1 MISSTRH
8 HQGVSPR
15 WGSEYYGMPI
25 SQGDAQGVALGYRVD
40 APLARKTLCTN
51 GATLITTLRTKGA
64 KPVSP
69 GHRAGSPT
77 INHITSP
84 ERAKPNHIARWV
96 TPRWGL
102 ECCGVVGSQ
111 GDAQGYRVDAPLA
124 RKTLC
129 TNGATLITTLRTKG
143 AKPVSPGHRP
153 GSPAITHIPSPERA
167 KPNHIARWVT
177 PRWGLEC
184 CGVVGSQGVALGYR
198 VDAPLARKTLCA
210 NGATLIITLRANGA
224 KPVSPWHRPGSPAIT
239 HIPSPERAKP
249 NHIARWVTPRWGLEC
264 CGVVGSQGVALGYR
278 VDAPL
283 VRKTLRTKGAK
294 PVSPGHRPGSPA
306 NGPIHN
312 AARRDIRRIPDRPRR
327 WR

>member
-51 GATLITTLRTKGA
+51 GATLITTLRTTGA

-69 GHRAGSPT
+69 G
-77 INHITSP
+77 N
-84 ERAKPNHIARWV
+84 
-96 TPRWGL
+96 
-102 ECCGVVGSQ
+102 
-111 GDAQGYRVDAPLA
+111 
-124 RKTLC
+124 
-129 TNGATLITTLRTKG
+129 
-143 AKPVSPGHRP
+143 RP

-184 CGVVGSQGVALGYR
+184 CGVVGSQGDALGYR
-198 VDAPLARKTLCA
+198 VDAPLARKTLRA
-210 NGATLIITLRANGA
+210 KGATPRFPRTNGAEPDSSCTNGANPDLLCTKGA
-224 KPVSPWHRPGSPAIT
+224 KPVSPGQRPGSPAIT

-249 NHIARWVTPRWGLEC
+249 NTEARDLEARIAENVVELLEA
-264 CGVVGSQGVALGYR
+264 S
-278 VDAPL
+278 
-283 VRKTLRTKGAK
+283 
-294 PVSPGHRPGSPA
+294 
-306 NGPIHN
+306 
-312 AARRDIRRIPDRPRR
+312 
-327 WR
+327 